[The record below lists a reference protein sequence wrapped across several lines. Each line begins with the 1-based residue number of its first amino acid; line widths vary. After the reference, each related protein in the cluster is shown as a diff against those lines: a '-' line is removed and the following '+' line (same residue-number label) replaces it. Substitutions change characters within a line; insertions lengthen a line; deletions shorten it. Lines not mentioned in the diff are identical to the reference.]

1 MTVRRAV
8 VYGGT
13 CCLLA
18 AWLASAASTTRR
30 RPPAYQEANAAGTT
44 ATETLASEVQAH
56 AARLRERLASAPRP
70 QLPHR
75 NPFTFQPRPSVP
87 ARPAARPDPAI
98 AAEPLVPS
106 EPTLALIGIAEDRG
120 PDGLVRTAV
129 ITDDA
134 DGVFVLAV
142 GETLLERYRVEAI
155 GADAVELKDVA
166 TNAVRRLV
174 LR

>member
-1 MTVRRAV
+1 
-8 VYGGT
+8 
-13 CCLLA
+13 
-18 AWLASAASTTRR
+18 
-30 RPPAYQEANAAGTT
+30 
-44 ATETLASEVQAH
+44 
-56 AARLRERLASAPRP
+56 
-70 QLPHR
+70 
-75 NPFTFQPRPSVP
+75 VP

-120 PDGLVRTAV
+120 LDGLVRTAV